1 MYEGKKLAII
11 GASYLQ
17 LPLIRKAKQL
27 GIETHV
33 FAWKCDDVGEKEAD
47 HFYPV
52 SIIEKDKILETC
64 RIIKIDGI
72 CSIASDLAV
81 LTVCYV
87 AEKMG
92 LTGNGIASS
101 QISVNKY
108 LMKKAFMDN
117 NIPAAKFILTDGIVI
132 PDVSTLKYPLIV
144 KPTDRSGSRGVTRL
158 DSSSESLKDA
168 IEKAIEQSL
177 EKKAL
182 VEEFIPGTEYSV
194 ECLSFDGNHRC
205 LSVTKKYTTGNPH
218 YIEIGHLEPS
228 DLDEKQIEEI
238 TEIVFKGLDS
248 LNIKYGAS
256 HSELKVFGN
265 EIKIIEIGARMG
277 GDMIGSS
284 LVNLS
289 TGYDFVKA
297 VIDISLGNKP
307 DSISEGTHKT
317 AAIRYITDEEAE
329 TNLKV
334 IKNRYPEILVEV
346 NEQGGRNSEIFDSS
360 TRKGYYIIASYDR
373 ECIISFMPECR

>member
-17 LPLIRKAKQL
+17 LPLICKAKHL

-33 FAWKCDDVGEKEAD
+33 FAWKCDDVGEREAD
-47 HFYPV
+47 YFYPV
-52 SIIEKDKILETC
+52 SIVEKDQILEIC
-64 RIIKIDGI
+64 RKIKIDGI

-92 LTGNGIASS
+92 LTGNGITSS

-108 LMKKAFMDN
+108 LMKKAFIDN
-117 NIPAAKFILTDGIVI
+117 GVPAANYILTDGIAI
-132 PDVSTLKYPLIV
+132 PDVSTLKFPLIV

-158 DSSSESLKDA
+158 DSSSDNLKGA
-168 IEKAIEQSL
+168 IERAIDQSL

-182 VEEFIPGTEYSV
+182 VEEFITGTEYSV
-194 ECLSFDGNHRC
+194 ECLSFEGNHQC
-205 LSVTKKYTTGNPH
+205 LSLTKKYTTGNPH

-228 DLDEKQIEEI
+228 DLDKKHIEKI

-248 LNIKYGAS
+248 LNILYGAS
-256 HSELKVFGN
+256 HSELKICGN

-284 LVNLS
+284 LVYLS

-297 VIDISLGNKP
+297 VIDISLGKEP
-307 DSISEGTHKT
+307 DSIPESTHKT

-334 IKNRYPEILVEV
+334 IKSTYPEILIEV
-346 NEQGGRNSEIFDSS
+346 NEQGGRSCEIFDSS

-373 ECIISFMPECR
+373 ERIISFMPECM

>member
-1 MYEGKKLAII
+1 MNKKIKLAII

-17 LPLIRKAKQL
+17 LPLIQKAKQM

-33 FAWKCDDVGEKEAD
+33 FAWECNDVGEKEAD

-52 SIIEKDKILETC
+52 SIVEKDKILEIC
-64 RIIKIDGI
+64 REIKIDGI

-92 LTGNGIASS
+92 LTGNGITSS

-108 LMKKAFMDN
+108 LMKKAFIDN
-117 NIPAAKFILTDGIVI
+117 NVPVANFILTDGITI
-132 PDVSTLKYPLIV
+132 PDVNSLNYPLII

-158 DSSSESLKDA
+158 DSSSDSLQDA
-168 IEKAIEQSL
+168 IKRAVEQSL

-182 VEEFIPGTEYSV
+182 VEEFINGNEYSV
-194 ECLSFDGNHRC
+194 ECISFEGRHRC

-228 DLDEKQIEEI
+228 DLDTKQIDAI
-238 TEIVFKGLDS
+238 TEIVFNGLDS
-248 LNIKYGAS
+248 LNIRYGAS

-265 EIKIIEIGARMG
+265 EIKVIEIGARMG

-297 VIDISLGNKP
+297 VIDISLGRKP
-307 DSISEGTHKT
+307 DSFSENNNKT

-329 TNLKV
+329 TNLKY
-334 IKNRYPEILVEV
+334 IKSKYPEILIEV
-346 NEQGGRNSEIFDSS
+346 NEQGGRSDEIFDSS

-373 ECIISFMPECR
+373 ERIISFMPKDQ